1 MKEPAEFSSTHIFL
15 CMAFGGFK
23 TQKQCW
29 WFLCKFDSSGNMCS
43 ILLDEFLVDEAQD
56 FEETLTLVN
65 RGVGAFTE
73 ISQIICHGMR
83 DFTLWD
89 PIL

>member
-1 MKEPAEFSSTHIFL
+1 
-15 CMAFGGFK
+15 
-23 TQKQCW
+23 
-29 WFLCKFDSSGNMCS
+29 MCS

-83 DFTLWD
+83 DFTL
-89 PIL
+89 